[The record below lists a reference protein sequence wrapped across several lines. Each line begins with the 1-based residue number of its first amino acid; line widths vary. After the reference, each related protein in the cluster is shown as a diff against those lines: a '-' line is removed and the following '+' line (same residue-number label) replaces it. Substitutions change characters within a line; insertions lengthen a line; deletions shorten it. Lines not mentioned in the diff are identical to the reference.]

1 MNKCICCGGSTSNT
15 ICDRCFK
22 IKHYSDYTKV
32 EISDTEF
39 DKLISDVNNTN
50 DLVVLV
56 VDLLNLN
63 PNLSILSKI
72 KNDILLVLTK
82 RDLLPSGILE
92 DKLLNYLDNNINII
106 DKVIISSEKNY
117 QFDLLYEL
125 IKKYKKSNNV
135 YVMGFTYAGK
145 STMINK
151 ILKNYSNNDLE
162 LTTSYLPNTTLN
174 KLEIKV
180 SDELTLIDTPG
191 IVDKGNICYYLNYNE
206 LKKIIP
212 KNKIKPRTYQISKM
226 QYIVI
231 DDVLKLD
238 VKNNNITFF
247 ISNSLNIKRLYKDIN
262 TNLVRHD
269 IHVSKD
275 NDIVIEGLGF
285 IKFTKEEDIVIY
297 TIKDVLVYKRKSLI

>member
-1 MNKCICCGGSTSNT
+1 
-15 ICDRCFK
+15 
-22 IKHYSDYTKV
+22 
-32 EISDTEF
+32 
-39 DKLISDVNNTN
+39 
-50 DLVVLV
+50 
-56 VDLLNLN
+56 
-63 PNLSILSKI
+63 
-72 KNDILLVLTK
+72 
-82 RDLLPSGILE
+82 
-92 DKLLNYLDNNINII
+92 
-106 DKVIISSEKNY
+106 
-117 QFDLLYEL
+117 
-125 IKKYKKSNNV
+125 
-135 YVMGFTYAGK
+135 
-145 STMINK
+145 MINK

>member
-1 MNKCICCGGSTSNT
+1 MNKCICCGNISKNT

-32 EISDTEF
+32 EISDIEF
-39 DKLISDVNNTN
+39 DKLINDVNNTD
-50 DLVVLV
+50 DLVILV

-72 KNDILLVLTK
+72 KNDVLLVLTK
-82 RDLLPSGILE
+82 RDLLPSSIFE
-92 DKLLNYLDNNINII
+92 DKLLNYLDNSLNII
-106 DKVIISSEKNY
+106 DRIIISSEKNY

-125 IKKYKKSNNV
+125 INKYKKSNNV
-135 YVMGFTYAGK
+135 YVMGYTNAGK

-151 ILKNYSNNDLE
+151 ILKDYSDNDLE
-162 LTTSYLPNTTLN
+162 LTTSCLPNTTLN

-231 DDVLKLD
+231 DDILKLD
-238 VKNNNITFF
+238 IKNNNITFF
-247 ISNSLNIKRLYKDIN
+247 ISNNLNIKRLYKDIN

-269 IHVSKD
+269 IHVS
-275 NDIVIEGLGF
+275 NNEDIVIEGLGF